1 MKNIKY
7 ISDTKLKEYFKIES
21 IEKKEQSIWEGID
34 PKYKWMAK
42 DMDGTF
48 WVYENKPFS
57 DHTYW
62 RDGFKG
68 DYGRIQPPSI
78 RLYGNWED
86 SLQERPGNWGT
97 RQLQGMLD
105 DVKSGKID
113 FNTDGCEEE
122 LSGKLSN
129 TTDESNQRIIY
140 HKGVSF
146 FYRIGDKYSDKH
158 DLYLQNTTFSD
169 YDYAPVDNTD
179 FPIGTI
185 IVTSNHDICEII
197 SGESCSDCIFCGSK
211 YKNQCKAIKCS
222 WFRRNSRTDII
233 IKDITKEFKKKLDSN
248 GNLIKENIYP
258 DCNGTG
264 NGEGICSMCKGT
276 GEKVLETGEKA
287 LKESSTDCGKK
298 YCFHYTGYGF
308 GECSAFSVSV
318 SECIGNDFKY
328 FYKKEE
334 DKNISKDKFYIGEQ
348 IEWEDYVGDWL
359 IGYYAGNGTVVNH
372 IDNLEL
378 EKDSFKPVSIIKSTR
393 LSLKAQYLTLINL
406 LPKHIKDD
414 LKKYKYLYVDPD
426 SNAILTDE
434 FPSQVK
440 EEYKYGNPYS
450 EEKFEVIGCVN
461 LELAK
466 VDWKDSCM
474 KLSEVMV

>member
-1 MKNIKY
+1 MKTIKY
-7 ISDTKLKEYFKIES
+7 ISDTEVEIDGVIFKS

-62 RDGFKG
+62 KCGFKG

-86 SLQERPGNWGT
+86 SLQERSGNWGT

-129 TTDESNQRIIY
+129 TTNESNQRIIY
-140 HKGVSF
+140 FKGASF

-158 DLYLQNTTFSD
+158 DLYLQTTTFSD

-185 IVTSNHDICEII
+185 IVTSNHDICEVIL
-197 SGESCSDCIFCGSK
+197 GEDCSDCIFCSSK
-211 YKNQCKAIKCS
+211 YNNQCKAVKCS
-222 WFRRNSRTDII
+222 WFKRNSGTSII

-248 GNLIKENIYP
+248 GNLIKENSYP

-276 GEKVLETGEKA
+276 EEQLLETGEKA

-298 YCFHYTGYGF
+298 YCFHYTGSGF
-308 GECSAFSVSV
+308 GKCCSAFSVSV

-359 IGYYAGNGTVVNH
+359 TGYYAGNGTVVNH

-378 EKDSFKPVSIIKSTR
+378 EKDSFKPVSIIKSTG
-393 LSLKAQYLTLINL
+393 LSLKTQYLTHINL
-406 LPKHIKDD
+406 LPKD
-414 LKKYKYLYVDPD
+414 LLSIEYLY
-426 SNAILTDE
+426 ITTDE
-434 FPSQVK
+434 TGEVNLYP
-440 EEYKYGNPYS
+440 EEPELDDSFFCNGGEYS
-450 EEKFEVIGCVN
+450 LCIGYTN

-474 KLSEVMV
+474 KLSEVMVYE